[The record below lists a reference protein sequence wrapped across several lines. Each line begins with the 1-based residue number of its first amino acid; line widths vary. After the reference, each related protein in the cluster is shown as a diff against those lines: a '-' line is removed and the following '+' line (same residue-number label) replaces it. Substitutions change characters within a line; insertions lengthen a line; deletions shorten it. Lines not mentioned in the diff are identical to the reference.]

1 MPRRSDYLP
10 VDSAEELSE
19 YQPEPEPARFR
30 VLLAV
35 ALVLCIATTPAAAA
49 HLVYSRPRS
58 VPSARGVVCTACEAE
73 ATCLR
78 SLVLAFTCNGSAP
91 TFRAFRV
98 ALVLLPRVA

>member
-58 VPSARGVVCTACEAE
+58 VPLAADHI
-73 ATCLR
+73 LPL
-78 SLVLAFTCNGSAP
+78 SL
-91 TFRAFRV
+91 
-98 ALVLLPRVA
+98 